1 MRRTF
6 RQAASV
12 AVLAALVALT
22 GCASIPT
29 SGGVNAGQ
37 VATGE
42 ESVEVDVV
50 ASGPVA
56 GSSPE
61 QIVSGFVDAAA
72 SPRNN
77 YQTARLFLTPAFAEE
92 WTPDAGAT
100 VDRIASRQYV
110 ELDEN
115 SWRIQAEP
123 VAGLTETGE
132 YDDTVSASRVTLD
145 YELTQ
150 VAGEWRISRA
160 PQGVLVDDAIFD
172 IAFAQYPLYFYDP
185 TLSYLVP
192 DVRWFARR
200 ESTQTSIV
208 RELLRGPAEW
218 LAPGVT
224 SAIPDGLRL
233 DPGAVPVEARVAEIA
248 LTGDV
253 TDDLRTLQLIELQF
267 QESLGAVRGIED
279 VHLRINGADDE
290 IPDLALDVPQLNPRV
305 DPRTVVYR
313 DGEFGYLSTS
323 AQQVTRIDGV
333 SAAVESLQPLD
344 AAVGRDGEE
353 VAVLAESGAWIVRS
367 GDEAELLD
375 ERDGLATP
383 AIDGFGIVWTATDR
397 RADEIAWFAPDGSR
411 GIVSTPWAEDA
422 GIAALSVSRDGTR
435 LLVLIQTDDGTQ
447 LEVASIARAS
457 EVDLPDALG
466 GRLALTA
473 VDGTARDVAW
483 LGPSTVA
490 SLTTAPDG
498 DTIVVT
504 QDVGGT
510 STTRAGPE
518 DGREIVGGNTV
529 REARIL
535 TEGGDLDQQ
544 SGVAWQVRSTGI
556 DFVASQQ
563 G

>member
-1 MRRTF
+1 MRSPM

-12 AVLAALVALT
+12 ALLAVLVLA

-42 ESVEVDVV
+42 DTVEVDVV

-61 QIVSGFVDAAA
+61 QVVRGFVDAAA

-77 YQTARLFLTPAFAEE
+77 YQTARLFLTPDFAEE

-123 VAGLTETGE
+123 VAGLAENGE

-185 TLSYLVP
+185 TGTYLVP

-218 LAPGVT
+218 LAPGVA

-233 DPGAVPVEARVAEIA
+233 DPGAVPVESRIAEIA

-253 TDDLRTLQLIELQF
+253 TDDLRTLQLMELQF
-267 QESLGAVRGIED
+267 QESLGTVRGIED
-279 VHLRINGADDE
+279 VRLRINGADDE
-290 IPDLALDVPQLNPRV
+290 IPDLALSVPVLNPRV
-305 DPRTVVYR
+305 DPRTVVFR

-333 SAAVESLQPLD
+333 SAAVEELEPRD
-344 AAVGRDGEE
+344 AAVGPDGET
-353 VAVLAESGAWIVRS
+353 VAVLAASGAWVVRA
-367 GDEAELLD
+367 GEDP
-375 ERDGLATP
+375 ERVDDRAGLVTP
-383 AIDGFGIVWTATDR
+383 AIDGYGIVWTATDR
-397 RADEIAWFAPDGSR
+397 RADRIAWHAPDGSQ
-411 GIVSTPWAEDA
+411 GIVSTPWPEAS

-435 LLVLIQTDDGTQ
+435 LLVLIQSDEGTQ
-447 LEVASIARAS
+447 LEVASIARAA
-457 EVDLPDALG
+457 ELDLPDALG
-466 GRLALTA
+466 GRLPLTA

-490 SLTTAPDG
+490 SITTAPDG
-498 DTIVVT
+498 DTVVIT

-510 STTRAGPE
+510 STTRIGPD
-518 DGREIVGGNTV
+518 DGLEIVGGNTV

-535 TEGGDLDQQ
+535 TGEGDLVQQ

>member
-1 MRRTF
+1 MRSIRH
-6 RQAASV
+6 AASI
-12 AVLAALVALT
+12 AALATLALLA

-37 VATGE
+37 VTTGE
-42 ESVEVDVV
+42 ETVEVDVV
-50 ASGPVA
+50 ASGPVS

-61 QIVSGFVDAAA
+61 QILRGFVDAAA

-77 YQTARLFLTPAFAEE
+77 YQTARLFLTPTFAEE

-100 VDRIASRQYV
+100 VDRISARQYV

-132 YDDTVSASRVTLD
+132 YDDTVSDSRVTLD

-185 TLSYLVP
+185 TTTYLVP

-218 LAPGVT
+218 LTAGVV

-233 DPGAVPVEARVAEIA
+233 DPGAVPVESRIAEIA

-253 TDDLRTLQLIELQF
+253 TDDLRTLQLMQLQF
-267 QESLGAVRGIED
+267 QESLASVRGIED
-279 VHLRINGADDE
+279 VDLRFNGADDE
-290 IPDLALDVPQLNPRV
+290 IPDLALSVPVLNPRV

-323 AQQVTRIDGV
+323 SQEVARIDGV
-333 SAAVESLQPLD
+333 SDAVEALQPLD
-344 AAVGRDGEE
+344 AAVGRDGET
-353 VAVLAESGAWIVRS
+353 VAVLAASGAWVVRA
-367 GDEAELLD
+367 GRDAERVD
-375 ERDGLATP
+375 AREGLVTP
-383 AIDGFGIVWTATDR
+383 AIDGFGIVWTATTG
-397 RADEIAWFAPDGSR
+397 RADEIAWHAPDGSQ
-411 GIVSTPWAEDA
+411 GIVATPWPESA

-435 LLVLIQTDDGTQ
+435 LVVLVQAGERTQ
-447 LEVASIARAS
+447 LEVASIARA
-457 EVDLPDALG
+457 DQLNLPDALG

-490 SLTTAPDG
+490 SLTTGTDG

-510 STTRAGPE
+510 STTRDGPE
-518 DGREIVGGNTV
+518 DAREIVGGNTV

-535 TEGGDLDQQ
+535 TADGDLDQQ

-556 DFVASQQ
+556 AFVASQQ